1 MQKQIDDLTIKLK
14 DAEGYKNN
22 KEGNYGGNNKGNKDL
37 KIKLKMMTEKKNEYK
52 LKCKMAN
59 ENMEQII
66 NKVLNENQ
74 QKQFKKIIENTKKKY
89 SQNKKL
95 ESDEEK

>member
-1 MQKQIDDLTIKLK
+1 
-14 DAEGYKNN
+14 
-22 KEGNYGGNNKGNKDL
+22 
-37 KIKLKMMTEKKNEYK
+37 
-52 LKCKMAN
+52 MAN

-95 ESDEEK
+95 ESEEEK

>member
-14 DAEGYKNN
+14 DAENYNN
-22 KEGNYGGNNKGNKDL
+22 KKENNFGGNIKGNKDL
-37 KIKLKMMTEKKNEYK
+37 KTKLKIMTEKKNEYK
-52 LKCKMAN
+52 LQCKMAN